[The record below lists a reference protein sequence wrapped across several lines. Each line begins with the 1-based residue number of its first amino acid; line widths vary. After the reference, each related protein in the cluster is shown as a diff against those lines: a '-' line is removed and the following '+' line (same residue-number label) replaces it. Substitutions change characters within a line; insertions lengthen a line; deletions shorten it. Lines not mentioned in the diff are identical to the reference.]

1 MLDNLL
7 TLLIQGGGRLVKDQD
22 LRVLDE
28 GSCDSHALLLTAR
41 QLATFQT
48 AHLLESRVQ
57 ATFSILHF
65 PLVDQ
70 TVKLRLVAVFD
81 SCARFE
87 SNLELEVLVRVG
99 AEYFSIL
106 R

>member
-1 MLDNLL
+1 MLDDLL

-48 AHLLESRVQ
+48 AHLLESGVK
-57 ATFSILHF
+57 ATLCILHLL
-65 PLVDQ
+65 LVDQ

-87 SNLELEVLVRVG
+87 ADLELEVLVSVG
-99 AEYFSIL
+99 AEYLSIL